1 MMLGR
6 SDEKYRQIPSTAML
20 CCVTFSAWDEIHSK
34 AADVAAVLAERDK
47 HIKTLEAENKRLR
60 RLGECKFFCPITVGA
75 GVCANISKGL
85 VISEGL
91 GHGGC

>member
-1 MMLGR
+1 MRNTGKSPAR
-6 SDEKYRQIPSTAML
+6 P
-20 CCVTFSAWDEIHSK
+20 CCAASPFLHGTKIAHSK

-60 RLGECKFFCPITVGA
+60 RLGECKFFCPITAGA